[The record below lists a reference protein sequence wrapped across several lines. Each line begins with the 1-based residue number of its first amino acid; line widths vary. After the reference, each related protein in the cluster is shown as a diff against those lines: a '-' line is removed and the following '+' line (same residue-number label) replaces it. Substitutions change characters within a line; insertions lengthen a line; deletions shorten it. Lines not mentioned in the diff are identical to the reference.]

1 MSPVFKLFIV
11 LMATLFIVLHSADI
25 VAIVDIKSLGSDTIS
40 QITESDLNSNQ
51 NLFEKEIEQLQI
63 NLNNQNLSKS
73 VKILQDIQLEIMA
86 IQQRKIKTMFP
97 VDFLL
102 FKETLNT
109 ELNSEDFLDN
119 DRLGS
124 IFNQHY
130 QNKSG
135 DKIDINISMS
145 DSIIQEYLSI
155 INNPNISDGLI
166 NIDII
171 KVQTYKALYSI
182 NNNLDH
188 SLYELNI
195 VLNPNVLITLIYNGS
210 QNETVLFDFLNEVS
224 LLTIENYLKK

>member
-1 MSPVFKLFIV
+1 
-11 LMATLFIVLHSADI
+11 
-25 VAIVDIKSLGSDTIS
+25 
-40 QITESDLNSNQ
+40 
-51 NLFEKEIEQLQI
+51 QI